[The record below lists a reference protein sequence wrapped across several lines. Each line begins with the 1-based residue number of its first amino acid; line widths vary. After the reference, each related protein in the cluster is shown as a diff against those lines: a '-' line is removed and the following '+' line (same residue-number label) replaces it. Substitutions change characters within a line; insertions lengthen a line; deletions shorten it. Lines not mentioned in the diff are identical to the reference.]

1 MIKILPLK
9 NSEVLKSLNEKE
21 GTQARLAYYLEIE
34 GEPTDYILYNLN
46 RDEGIIQAIA
56 ASEDAIA
63 DVLVRAVL
71 ASLYDFSINRALYNQ
86 RLDNEQLSRLSFV
99 KKGEWVTES
108 IEDVLYNCKN
118 CSKHE

>member
-9 NSEVLKSLNEKE
+9 NDEVLQSLNQKEK
-21 GTQARLAYYLEIE
+21 TSARLAYYLEIE
-34 GEPTDYILYNLN
+34 GEPVDYILYNLTK
-46 RDEGIIQAIA
+46 DEGIIQAVS

-71 ASLYDFSINRALYNQ
+71 ASLYDFGINRAIYNINM
-86 RLDNEQLSRLSFV
+86 DNELLSRLSFV
-99 KKGEWVTES
+99 KKGEWATVS

-118 CSKHE
+118 CKK